1 MAEILLRDFDEELL
15 RSIRLRAEVTG
26 RSVEEVIKEA
36 VQRGLLL
43 DVRGRVALADK
54 IRAMTPK
61 PIEDDSTEIIRRL
74 RDAS

>member
-1 MAEILLRDFDEELL
+1 MAEILLRDFDEERL
-15 RSIRLRAEVTG
+15 RSIRLRAEATG